1 MRRDQPAASPRCSVS
16 GDPMESVPVPCE
28 IQYAEVT
35 IRDRT
40 AILDVL
46 REIAGR
52 YAIHIVC
59 FDAEKLAGR
68 EHAESA
74 LRHAHRSFERGI
86 AISNSLEM
94 EALLYAAGTRQ
105 CSAAVSFGLHE
116 GENHIYVCC
125 CPAPESVWKDLAVHL
140 CFSEDPDVR
149 ISPQKAARL
158 AALFDIA
165 TEEIEA
171 TGHDRI
177 RDLVLERVA
186 LLDVSK

>member
-1 MRRDQPAASPRCSVS
+1 M
-16 GDPMESVPVPCE
+16 
-28 IQYAEVT
+28 T

-94 EALLYAAGTRQ
+94 EALLYAAGTRE

-125 CPAPESVWKDLAVHL
+125 CPAPESVWKDLAVDTCVL
-140 CFSEDPDVR
+140 VR
-149 ISPQKAARL
+149 TLMCVYPRRKPPGLQHCSISPPKRL
-158 AALFDIA
+158 KRLVTIVSG
-165 TEEIEA
+165 I
-171 TGHDRI
+171 
-177 RDLVLERVA
+177 LVLERCCA
-186 LLDVSK
+186 AGCQ